1 MLLLEK
7 KLTDAAPLI
16 VDLTKQQGPLTSAV
30 KPGAGAT
37 LAVEL
42 SLDNGRSYAAWVP
55 GATVTAA
62 ANATTTE
69 GQTPTHV
76 KVTQTV
82 ASTESWVVI
91 SK

>member
-7 KLTDAAPLI
+7 KLTSAAPLI
-16 VDLTKQQGPLTSAV
+16 VNLTKAEGPLTIAV

-42 SLDNGRSYAAWVP
+42 SLDNGRSYTAWVP
-55 GATVTAA
+55 GATVTTSS
-62 ANATTTE
+62 NATTAV

-82 ASTESWVVI
+82 AATESWVVI